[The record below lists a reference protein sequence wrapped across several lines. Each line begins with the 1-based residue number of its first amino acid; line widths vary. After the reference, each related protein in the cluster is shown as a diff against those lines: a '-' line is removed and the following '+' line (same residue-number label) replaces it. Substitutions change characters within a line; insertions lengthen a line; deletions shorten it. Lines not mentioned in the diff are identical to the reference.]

1 MINTELERNYLDN
14 NDFVK
19 NENGRYVYANR
30 NGEHIVDMECVLE
43 DYYSWR
49 KDKELG
55 YTREIRI
62 PAHNNPF
69 IFNEKKKKWWQF
81 WKINI
86 KPIL

>member
-1 MINTELERNYLDN
+1 MVNTELERNYLDR

-30 NGEHIVDMECVLE
+30 NGEHIVDLECILE

-49 KDKELG
+49 KD
-55 YTREIRI
+55 REIVYTKEIYI
-62 PAHNNPF
+62 PIPQ
-69 IFNEKKKKWWQF
+69 EKKKWWQF

-86 KPIL
+86 RPAL

>member
-1 MINTELERNYLDN
+1 MINTELERLYLDT

-30 NGEHIVDMECVLE
+30 NGEHIVDLECILE

-49 KDKELG
+49 KDRELP
-55 YTREIRI
+55 YTDKDIWI
-62 PAHNNPF
+62 PVQQ
-69 IFNEKKKKWWQF
+69 EKKKWWQF

-86 KPIL
+86 KPAL